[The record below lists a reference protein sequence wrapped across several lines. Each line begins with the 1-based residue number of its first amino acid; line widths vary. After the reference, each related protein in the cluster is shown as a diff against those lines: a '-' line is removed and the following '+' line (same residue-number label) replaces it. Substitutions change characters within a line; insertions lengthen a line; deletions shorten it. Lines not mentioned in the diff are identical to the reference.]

1 MKLYKNIKN
10 IIVAT
15 FVCLTVGCTD
25 YLDVVPDDA
34 ATLDHAFTMRN
45 VAEKFLYTC
54 YHYIPNAANQWS
66 NVGIVGG
73 DEFWWTHASE
83 NNYNNQAT
91 SLVAQG
97 RQNVNAPYLNYWDG
111 NNSVTSLFVAIRD
124 CNIFLENIYNPVDL
138 YEFERNQWISEVKVL
153 KAYYHFYLLQ
163 LYGPIPVIRE
173 NIPVNSY
180 ENARVYREPI
190 DSVVNYI
197 VQLIDEAME
206 NLMPTSFDT
215 RANDAG
221 RITQPVAAAIK
232 AKVLV
237 LAASPLFNG
246 NSDYANFK
254 DNRGVQLI
262 PSDYDASKWVR
273 AAEAIREAITLSN
286 DAGHRF
292 YEYMPISTEN
302 GWSAQT
308 LLKCK
313 LRAAITEKFN
323 SEIVWPYVG
332 GTSGLEAICIPNLG
346 TYGVNIFPA
355 EISPTLK
362 VAEEYYTK
370 NGLPIDEDP
379 EWIRWIGGDIQRRYE
394 YQSSTTTSG
403 SGIDGTTSV
412 SKDHEFYIGTNE
424 TTAKLN
430 FYREPRFY
438 AWIAFDR
445 SVWEKNGQVGET
457 TFISARAGDQQ
468 GMIGSQR
475 YSISGYFAK
484 KLANMETVKNTS
496 NTWNQ
501 TRYTYPL
508 VRLSDLYL
516 LYAEVL
522 NESKAAPDEEVWQWV
537 DSVRLRAGLPTVVD
551 SWAKA
556 IESAQGKP
564 YTQEGMRE
572 IIRHERMIEL
582 SFESQRF
589 YDLRRWKLAMDYLNE
604 PVTGWSVQKTSPA
617 EYYVLT
623 TIFTRVFNLRDYL
636 WPLKLS
642 STQVNSNLVQNPGW

>member
-1 MKLYKNIKN
+1 
-10 IIVAT
+10 
-15 FVCLTVGCTD
+15 
-25 YLDVVPDDA
+25 
-34 ATLDHAFTMRN
+34 

-54 YHYIPNAANQWS
+54 YHYLPNATDPWS
-66 NVGIVGG
+66 NAGIVGG
-73 DEFWWTHASE
+73 DEFWWTHAVD
-83 NNYNNQAT
+83 NDYNNKMSA
-91 SLVAQG
+91 LIAQG

-111 NNSVTSLFVAIRD
+111 GNGGTSLFVAIRD

-138 YEFERNQWISEVKVL
+138 YEFERDQWISEVKVL
-153 KAYYHFYLLQ
+153 KAYFHYYLLQ

-180 ENARVYREPI
+180 ENAKIYREPI
-190 DSVVNYI
+190 DSVMNYI

-215 RANDAG
+215 RVIDAG
-221 RITQPVAAAIK
+221 RITRPIAAAIK
-232 AKVLV
+232 AKALV

-246 NSDYANFK
+246 NSDYANFR

-262 PSDYDASKWVR
+262 PSDYDASKWTR
-273 AAEAIREAITLSN
+273 AAEAIREAITISEE
-286 DAGHRF
+286 AGHCF
-292 YEYMPISTEN
+292 YEYTPISTES

-308 LLKCK
+308 LQKCK
-313 LRAAITEKFN
+313 LRAAITEKYN
-323 SEIVWPYVG
+323 SEIIWPFVEN
-332 GTSGLEAICIPNLG
+332 TANLEAICIAQLG
-346 TYGVNIFPA
+346 TYGNANTA

-362 VAEEYYTK
+362 IAEEYYTK

-379 EWIRWIGGDIQRRYE
+379 AWIRWIGGDILHRYE

-403 SGIDGTTSV
+403 SGIDGTNSV
-412 SKDHEFYIGTNE
+412 SNDHEFYIRSNE
-424 TTAKLN
+424 ITAKLN

-438 AWIAFDR
+438 AWIGFDR
-445 SVWEKNGQVGET
+445 SVWEKNGQAGQT

-468 GMIGSQR
+468 GMIGDR
-475 YSISGYFAK
+475 KYSISGYFAK
-484 KLANMETVKNTS
+484 KLANMETVKNAANSGWTS
-496 NTWNQ
+496 

-516 LYAEVL
+516 LYAEAL
-522 NESKAAPDEEVWQWV
+522 NESKAAPDEEVRRWV

-551 SWAKA
+551 SWANA

-564 YTQEGMRE
+564 YDKEGMRE
-572 IIRHERMIEL
+572 IIRRERMIEL

-604 PVTGWSVQKTSPA
+604 PVMGWNVRQTIPA
-617 EYYVLT
+617 EYYMLT
-623 TIFTRVFNLRDYL
+623 TIFTRAFNLRDYL

-642 STQVNSNLVQNPGW
+642 ATQVNSNLVQNPGW

>member
-1 MKLYKNIKN
+1 M
-10 IIVAT
+10 A
-15 FVCLTVGCTD
+15 GCAD

-54 YHYIPNAANQWS
+54 YNHIPSATAPWS
-66 NVGIVGG
+66 CIGIVGG
-73 DEFWWTHASE
+73 DEFWWNPSDQTNYGNKNAS
-83 NNYNNQAT
+83 
-91 SLVAQG
+91 LLAQG
-97 RQNVNAPYLNYWDG
+97 RQNVNNPYLNFWDG
-111 NNSVTSLFVAIRD
+111 ANDGKTLFVGLRN

-138 YEFERNQWISEVKVL
+138 EEFERDQWISEVKVL
-153 KAYYHFYLLQ
+153 KAYFHYYLLQ

-215 RANDAG
+215 RAKDAG
-221 RITQPVAAAIK
+221 RITRPIAAAIK
-232 AKVLV
+232 AKALV

-262 PSDYDASKWVR
+262 PSDYDASKWTR
-273 AAEAIREAITLSN
+273 AAEAIREAITISEEG
-286 DAGHRF
+286 GHCF
-292 YEYMPISTEN
+292 YEYTPIPTESA
-302 GWSAQT
+302 WSAQT

-313 LRAAITEKFN
+313 LRGAITEKYNF
-323 SEIVWPYVG
+323 EIVWPYMGG
-332 GTSGLEAICIPNLG
+332 GTAELEAICITNLG
-346 TYGVNIFPA
+346 TYTASVSPSGIA
-355 EISPTLK
+355 PTLK
-362 VAEEYYTK
+362 VAEEFYTK

-379 EWIRWIGGDIQRRYE
+379 EWIRWIGGDIMRRYE
-394 YQSSTTTSG
+394 TQSSTTTSG
-403 SGIDGTTSV
+403 SGIDGTNSV

-424 TTAKLN
+424 ITAKLN

-438 AWIAFDR
+438 AWIGFDR
-445 SVWEKNGQVGET
+445 SIWEKNGQSGQN
-457 TFISARAGDQQ
+457 TFIRARAGEAQ
-468 GMIGSQR
+468 GMMDAFR
-475 YSISGYFAK
+475 FSISGYFAK
-484 KLANMETVKNTS
+484 KLVNMETVKNANNNGWTS
-496 NTWNQ
+496 

-508 VRLSDLYL
+508 VRMSDLYL
-516 LYAEVL
+516 LYAEAL
-522 NESKAAPDEEVWQWV
+522 NESKTAPDEEVRRWI

-551 SWAKA
+551 SWANA
-556 IESAQGKP
+556 IESARGKP
-564 YTQEGMRE
+564 YDKEGMRE
-572 IIRHERMIEL
+572 IIRRERMIEL

-589 YDLRRWKLAMDYLNE
+589 FDLRRWKLAMDYLNE
-604 PVTGWSVQKTSPA
+604 PVMGWNVQKVNSA
-617 EYYVLT
+617 EYYMVNTL
-623 TIFTRVFNLRDYL
+623 FTRAFNLRDYL

-642 STQVNSNLVQNPGW
+642 TIQINSNLVQNPGW